1 MGIKAAGKGW
11 KKLGWLAVTLI
22 ILAAAFQVGL
32 DRTPAGSGER
42 AGDFPSAASLA
53 RFMGGI
59 RQYFAYTFFIKTDK
73 LYHVYGNDAELI
85 PYFRII
91 TYLDPHYVDAY
102 YILPGLLHDAGRRE
116 EAIEVCLEGIR
127 ANPDSGDLY
136 FCLGDLMLREERY
149 PEALEAFEK
158 AFVLKS
164 HIASRFTLSRG
175 LLALYDKIG
184 HEEEARK
191 VLTRVIGEY
200 RIRLVTGS
208 LDAEEFKKT
217 VSKINGDCDR
227 LLPGGLEE

>member
-1 MGIKAAGKGW
+1 MPVRKGW
-11 KKLGWLAVTLI
+11 KRVGSLAVALL
-22 ILAAAFQVGL
+22 ILAAALQAGL

-42 AGDFPSAASLA
+42 AGNFPSAASLA

-102 YILPGLLHDAGRRE
+102 YILPGLLYNAGRRE
-116 EAIEVCLEGIR
+116 EAVEVCLEGIR
-127 ANPDSGDLY
+127 ANPESGDLY
-136 FCLGDLMLREERY
+136 FCLGDLMLQEERY
-149 PEALEAFEK
+149 PRALEAFEK
-158 AFVLKS
+158 AFVLES
-164 HIASRFTLSRG
+164 HIVSRFTLSRG

-184 HEEEARK
+184 REEEARK

-200 RIRLVTGS
+200 RIKLVAGGP
-208 LDAEEFKKT
+208 DAEEYKKT
-217 VSKINGDCDR
+217 VSKINADCDR
-227 LLPGGLEE
+227 LLPDGLEE